1 MFRRNFINL
10 CGDVWL
16 KCTLWYSGII
26 YLDLKRQ
33 VSSKRDIYIYISK
46 QTFSCLQTVSM
57 FFLVSISIYLIFKR
71 YFVFEN
77 VIVHITYVTFVIHR
91 THFVKNVPCMELVLI
106 SINVVHSYCSDDCE
120 KKKEQE
126 KTRRLFPLFCSIK
139 TTFSFYL
146 EVP

>member
-1 MFRRNFINL
+1 MHTLVFWYNL
-10 CGDVWL
+10 LGFKTASFFKTRV
-16 KCTLWYSGII
+16 YII
-26 YLDLKRQ
+26 Y
-33 VSSKRDIYIYISK
+33 IYIYISRH
-46 QTFSCLQTVSM
+46 
-57 FFLVSISIYLIFKR
+57 FLVYKLCRCFSLFPSLSRVIFKR